1 MIGYQL
7 LRIKGLIILDL
18 SNLYQ
23 EDFMQNV
30 ISRLPKIAIVGRPNV
45 GKSALFN
52 RICRKKIA
60 IVDEAEGVTRDR
72 IYQKSE
78 LFGRPFEVIDTGGI
92 DPKSKADFNE
102 HIRRQAEIAIEEAD
116 SIILVVDGTLGVTA
130 LDADVAKILQRT
142 KKPLCIAVNKIDS
155 TFQTDL
161 MYPFMQLGIKNVIP
175 VSATQNWH
183 IAELMEAALN
193 PLPKEMFEVNPSTAL
208 RIAIVG
214 RPNVGKSS
222 LLNFLLNEERSI
234 VSPIPGT
241 TRDAVDVSFSYDG
254 HDYTLIDTAGIRKK
268 KSEADVVEKFAAI
281 RTGRAIENADIC
293 ILVLDAREG
302 LSAHDKRIAREIED
316 QGKGCVLLFNKW
328 DLVKGFRMEHC
339 LQGIEQ
345 EVPFLLHC
353 PKLFISALSG
363 RNVEKIFP
371 LLQEVQK
378 ASEQR
383 ITTGQLN
390 KFLSLSMQ
398 KCHPP
403 MIQGK
408 RLRIYYMAQIECKP
422 PTFILFV
429 NYPNLMLDTYK
440 KYLMNQFRETYQ
452 FTGVPIIFRLRGK
465 LRKEVRERELEES
478 RNEHHKY
485 PSREKAVPVDDEDD
499 FSDDDLLFDDE

>member
-1 MIGYQL
+1 ME
-7 LRIKGLIILDL
+7 L
-18 SNLYQ
+18 S
-23 EDFMQNV
+23 M
-30 ISRLPKIAIVGRPNV
+30 SRLPKIAIVGRPNV

-52 RICRKKIA
+52 RICKKKIA

-78 LFGRPFEVIDTGGI
+78 YFGRPFEVIDTGGI

-116 SIILVVDGTLGVTA
+116 SIVLVVDGTVGPTA
-130 LDADVAKILQRT
+130 LDESVAKILQRT

-155 TFQTDL
+155 TFQTEL
-161 MYPFMQLGIKNVIP
+161 MYPFMNLGIKEVIP

-183 IAELMEAALN
+183 VAELLEAALT
-193 PLPKEMFEVNPSTAL
+193 PLPVEMFESNPSTSL

-222 LLNFLLNEERSI
+222 LLNYLLHEERSI

-241 TRDAVDVSFSYDG
+241 TRDSIDVSFTFDG
-254 HDYTLIDTAGIRKK
+254 HEYTLIDTAGIRKK

-281 RTGRAIENADIC
+281 RTERAIEHSDIC
-293 ILVLDAREG
+293 ILMLDAREG
-302 LSAHDKRIAREIED
+302 ISAHDKRIAREIED

-339 LQGIEQ
+339 LKGIEQ

-390 KFLSLSMQ
+390 KFLSRAMQ
-398 KCHPP
+398 RNHPP

-429 NYPNLMLDTYK
+429 NYPNLMQDTYK
-440 KYLMNQFRETYQ
+440 KYLMNQFREEFN
-452 FTGVPIIFRLRGK
+452 FTGVPIVFRLRGK
-465 LRKEVRERELEES
+465 RRREIQEHES
-478 RNEHHKY
+478 QEQKF
-485 PSREKAVPVDDEDD
+485 PKAAPLVFEDEDEDVGEDD
-499 FSDDDLLFDDE
+499 FAEEEDYLFEEE